1 MSEGARYNRVQFEVA
16 HKYVFDTKLVPG
28 QEAEITEATINH
40 ACEQRAH
47 AFHPGKGVDAVNCA
61 TCAKVE
67 VSRNML
73 IHIIKFGLRQYHCS
87 ELEWA
92 KDQLGFAPN
101 YKGVVVTEDKV
112 TRAFETKMMGL
123 TGQNDKLVWSYSVA
137 NSVLGDIAST
147 GVMNIWL
154 DPFDQRLSFPSECF
168 E

>member
-92 KDQLGFAPN
+92 KDQLGFVPY
-101 YKGVVVTEDKV
+101 YKGVLPTEDKV
-112 TRAFETKMMGL
+112 TRAFRTKMKGL
-123 TGQNDKLVWSYSVA
+123 AGNNNKFVWSYTVA
-137 NSVLGDIAST
+137 LSVLRDIDIT
-147 GVMNIWL
+147 GVMNIWR
-154 DPFDQRLSFPSECF
+154 DPFDPRLSFPSECF